1 MIQFIIMKKICLIIV
16 AVVATLFMCSAA
28 STFMSDSKV
37 TVTYNSM
44 SYTTSLSSAE
54 MVYKS
59 LPEDLKLQIR
69 EGFDQINVD
78 NWILGKVVKGNYQGI
93 KYCYDGNQ
101 DTPTMKYNEVTIK
114 ATNISKVDIAR
125 IFDLY
130 SD

>member
-1 MIQFIIMKKICLIIV
+1 
-16 AVVATLFMCSAA
+16 
-28 STFMSDSKV
+28 
-37 TVTYNSM
+37 M

-114 ATNISKVDIAR
+114 ATNISKVDIVR